1 LAGGSGR
8 LGAENG
14 SKRKQIMIRV
24 LRDIVLV
31 AFAVAV
37 ASCNPAPVRNE
48 PGSSSPER
56 SSSSSPSVA
65 KKTFDLGDAETS
77 LKLEAKVGAASTG
90 PAVKVDEMLDF
101 RKKLMMTTVA
111 VTPPAPKEFWVTFIL
126 QSSSAFKEAPVVVRG
141 KVFRDNSE
149 AGAFATVLGADATTK
164 PFKQDVDALAGLSTA
179 PNTMLVHAEAEV
191 ILLPE
196 GTDPAVVDPKAVKPT
211 PDATGSVLSNPMRVN
226 FGGAGA

>member
-1 LAGGSGR
+1 MMRA
-8 LGAENG
+8 
-14 SKRKQIMIRV
+14 

-31 AFAVAV
+31 AFMVAI
-37 ASCNPAPVRNE
+37 ASCSPAPVRNE
-48 PGSSSPER
+48 AGSSSPER

-77 LKLEAKVGAASTG
+77 LKLEAKVGAASAN
-90 PAVKVDEMLDF
+90 PSVKVDETLDY
-101 RKKLMMTTVA
+101 RQKLVMTTVD

-141 KVFRDNSE
+141 KVFRNDSE
-149 AGAFATVLGADATTK
+149 VGAFAAVLGADATKK
-164 PFKQDVDALAGLSTA
+164 PFEQNVDALAGLSTA

-196 GTDPAVVDPKAVKPT
+196 GTDPATVDPKTVTGT